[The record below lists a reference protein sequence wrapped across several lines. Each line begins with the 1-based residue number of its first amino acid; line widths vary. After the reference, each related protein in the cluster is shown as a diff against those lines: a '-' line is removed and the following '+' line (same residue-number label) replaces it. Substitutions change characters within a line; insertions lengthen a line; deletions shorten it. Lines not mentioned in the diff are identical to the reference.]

1 MKSRRVWLKPRS
13 CAMHFKSLNPHWPG
27 LALALSLSLF
37 SQSAVSSPAWQKL
50 NQTTATWLWL
60 DVYQATLYGQE
71 GVNRAT
77 LLTEQ
82 IPLKLELCYLQS
94 IDKQDFI
101 KAASEG
107 LPKKFSPELST
118 EVARLHA
125 QYQDVSPGDCY
136 TLSYQPDSGTQLAL
150 NGRTVFSSQ
159 LAGFKALYFGIW
171 LGPDPLSDSVKQG
184 LLEGL

>member
-1 MKSRRVWLKPRS
+1 MKRCFWGLQAGAIYVTGKLVRRFFPVW
-13 CAMHFKSLNPHWPG
+13 G
-27 LALALSLSLF
+27 LALCLPFLSQNALSST
-37 SQSAVSSPAWQKL
+37 AWQPI

-60 DVYQATLYGQE
+60 DVYQATLYGQGE
-71 GVNRAT
+71 LDRMN

-82 IPLKLELCYLQS
+82 TPLKLELCYLQA
-94 IDKQDFI
+94 IDRQDFI

-107 LPKKFSPELST
+107 LPKRFSPELST

-125 QYQDVSPGDCY
+125 EYQDVSAGDCY

-150 NGRTVFSSQ
+150 NGRTVFSTPV
-159 LAGFKALYFGIW
+159 AGFKALYFGIW
-171 LGPDPLSDSVKQG
+171 LGPKPLSDSVKQG

>member
-1 MKSRRVWLKPRS
+1 MFQAAVAQGREKPMRRVWTAWSL
-13 CAMHFKSLNPHWPG
+13 AMCLLGVSHN
-27 LALALSLSLF
+27 ALS
-37 SQSAVSSPAWQKL
+37 SSAWQPI

-60 DVYQATLYGQE
+60 DVYQATLYGQGE
-71 GVNRAT
+71 IDRVN

-82 IPLKLELCYLQS
+82 TPLKLELCYLQS
-94 IDKQDFI
+94 IDRQDFI

-107 LPKKFSPELST
+107 LPKRFSPELST

-125 QYQDVSPGDCY
+125 EYQDVSAGDCY

-150 NGRTVFSSQ
+150 NGRTVFSTPM
-159 LAGFKALYFGIW
+159 AGFKALYFGIW
-171 LGPDPLSDSVKQG
+171 LGPEPLSDSVKQG